1 MEYREISKM
10 LDQYRE
16 EKNEPKFWII
26 KKIFIYVWICFLVT
40 FIKSLIDD
48 ANEKAIF
55 ERKYKTVI
63 KKNWLGVET
72 YEYHEREKF
81 CS

>member
-48 ANEKAIF
+48 ANEKSIF

-72 YEYHEREKF
+72 YEYHERE
-81 CS
+81 

>member
-26 KKIFIYVWICFLVT
+26 KKIFIYVCICFLVT

-55 ERKYKTVI
+55 ERKHKTVI

-72 YEYHEREKF
+72 YEYHERE
-81 CS
+81 

>member
-1 MEYREISKM
+1 M

-48 ANEKAIF
+48 ANEKLIF

-72 YEYHEREKF
+72 YEYHERE
-81 CS
+81 

>member
-1 MEYREISKM
+1 M

-72 YEYHEREKF
+72 YEYHERE
-81 CS
+81 

>member
-63 KKNWLGVET
+63 KKNVVRSRKLFP
-72 YEYHEREKF
+72 HN
-81 CS
+81 CH

>member
-55 ERKYKTVI
+55 ERKHKTVI

-72 YEYHEREKF
+72 YEYHERE
-81 CS
+81 

>member
-48 ANEKAIF
+48 ANEKLIF

-72 YEYHEREKF
+72 YEYHERE
-81 CS
+81 

>member
-10 LDQYRE
+10 LDQDRE

-72 YEYHEREKF
+72 YEYHERE
-81 CS
+81 

>member
-72 YEYHEREKF
+72 YEYHERE
-81 CS
+81 